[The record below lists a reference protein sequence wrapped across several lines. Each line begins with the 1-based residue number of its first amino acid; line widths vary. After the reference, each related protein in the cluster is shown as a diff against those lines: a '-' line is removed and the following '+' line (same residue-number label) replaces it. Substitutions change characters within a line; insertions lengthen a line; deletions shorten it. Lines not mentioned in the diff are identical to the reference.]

1 MKLHHKIFA
10 GLLIGLAIGAAARLP
25 GAEAF
30 RRAVIAC
37 EPIGAAFIRLITM
50 VVVPL
55 VVASLF
61 VGVAS
66 LGDVRRLG
74 RIGGRTLL
82 YFLVTTVVASGI
94 GLALA
99 LAAGLGTG
107 VRADQPAGPGGVE
120 PTPGLAQMLVN
131 MLPQNPVASAA
142 QGDLMPLIIA
152 VCIFG
157 AAATMA
163 RSEGRRIVLA
173 FFEGIYELSMIV
185 IGWMMRLAPAAV
197 LVLIASVV
205 ARSGAD
211 LLQGLLLFVLTVVA
225 ALAIHLVVLLAV
237 LRFGTGIGIG
247 TFFTAVS
254 DALLLA
260 FSTASSSVALP
271 VSMAAARTRLHLS
284 NEVVGFVLPSG
295 TTLNKNGAAIY
306 KSVTAVF
313 LAHLYGVPLGPIQL
327 VTIVV
332 TSTTAAFAGAGVPGS
347 SLVTTLVVLNAI
359 GLGPRAS
366 AGIALVAGVDRP
378 LDMCRTLVNTIGNL
392 VGAAWI
398 DATEGRGRR
407 ARV

>member
-1 MKLHHKIFA
+1 VGA
-10 GLLIGLAIGAAARLP
+10 VIGAVARVP
-25 GAEAF
+25 GAEAVQ
-30 RRAVIAC
+30 RVVVAC
-37 EPIGAAFIRLITM
+37 EPLGAAFIRLITM
-50 VVVPL
+50 VVIPL

-82 YFLVTTVVASGI
+82 YFLVTTLVAACI

-99 LAAGLGTG
+99 LAVGLGTG
-107 VRADQPAGPGGVE
+107 VRTDGGPPQASAE
-120 PTPGLAQMLVN
+120 HAPDIAHILVN
-131 MLPQNPVASAA
+131 MLPQNPIASAA

-157 AAATMA
+157 AAATLA
-163 RSEGRRIVLA
+163 RGEGRRTVIA

-197 LVLIASVV
+197 LVLIASLV
-205 ARSGAD
+205 ARSGAE
-211 LLQGLLLFVLTVVA
+211 LLQGLLLFVLTVIA
-225 ALAIHLVVLLAV
+225 ALAIHVVFLLAI
-237 LRFGTGIGIG
+237 LRAATDVSISR
-247 TFFTAVS
+247 FFSSVS

-271 VSMAAARTRLHLS
+271 ASMAAAHTRLGLS
-284 NEVVGFVLPSG
+284 NEVVGFVLPTG

-313 LAHLYGVPLGPIQL
+313 LAHLYGVPLGPGQL
-327 VTIVV
+327 LTIVV
-332 TSTTAAFAGAGVPGS
+332 TSTAAAFAGAGVPGS
-347 SLVTTLVVLNAI
+347 SLVTTLIVLNAI

-366 AGIALVAGVDRP
+366 AGIALVAGIDRP
-378 LDMCRTLVNTIGNL
+378 LDMCRTLVNTLGNL
-392 VGAAWI
+392 VGATWI
-398 DATEGRGRR
+398 DAGEDATPRQSRITI
-407 ARV
+407 

>member
-1 MKLHHKIFA
+1 M
-10 GLLIGLAIGAAARLP
+10 P

-30 RRAVIAC
+30 QRAVIAC

-50 VVVPL
+50 VVIPL

-82 YFLVTTVVASGI
+82 YFLVTTVIAASI
-94 GLALA
+94 GLTLA
-99 LAAGLGTG
+99 LVTGLGSG
-107 VRADQPAGPGGVE
+107 VSAETSAAPAGPEHAVD
-120 PTPGLAQMLVN
+120 LAQLFIN

-157 AAATMA
+157 AAATLS
-163 RSEGRRIVLA
+163 RSEGRRTLIA
-173 FFEGIYELSMIV
+173 FFDGLYELSMIV
-185 IGWMMRLAPAAV
+185 IGWMMKLAPVAV
-197 LVLIASVV
+197 LVLIASLV
-205 ARSGAD
+205 ARSGAAM
-211 LLQGLLLFVLTVVA
+211 LQGLLVFVVTVLA
-225 ALAIHLVVLLAV
+225 ALAIQLVLLLAI
-237 LRFGTGIGIG
+237 LRIGAG
-247 TFFTAVS
+247 VSPGRFFSSVS

-271 VSMAAARTRLHLS
+271 ASMAAARQRLGLS
-284 NEVVGFVLPSG
+284 DEVVGFVLPSG

-313 LAHLYGVPLGPIQL
+313 LAHVYGVPLGPVQL
-327 VTIVV
+327 LTIVV
-332 TSTTAAFAGAGVPGS
+332 TSTAAAFAGAGVPGS

-378 LDMCRTLVNTIGNL
+378 LDMCRTLVNTVGNL
-392 VGAAWI
+392 VGAVWI
-398 DATEGRGRR
+398 DAGEKRS
-407 ARV
+407 